1 MAITAG
7 AHDGPVQE
15 QTRLQNVPP
24 TPAVQAPG
32 GAFVG
37 LAHSGVPDDE
47 GWLARLEH
55 ASAVSTGKEGKGW
68 GC

>member
-1 MAITAG
+1 MMEPNQ
-7 AHDGPVQE
+7 HRFPLY
-15 QTRLQNVPP
+15 RLC
-24 TPAVQAPG
+24 PALQAPG

-55 ASAVSTGKEGKGW
+55 AAAVSPRGGRV
-68 GC
+68 